1 MDKDCK
7 VTKPQSSA
15 KASEV
20 QPATICILS
29 FKWKDT
35 TPCLT
40 VTRILDRTV

>member
-15 KASEV
+15 KASKV
-20 QPATICILS
+20 QPATICI

-35 TPCLT
+35 TPCFT
-40 VTRILDRTV
+40 VTRILERTV